1 MIFVILIVITIIMI
15 IIMITIVMMVVFNDD
30 TITSTN
36 SDDNR
41 DDYDNDDNNNDNNI
55 YNNNNNNNNDKNN
68 SNSNDIIIQYTAFFT
83 FQYFDI
89 LYLPYLTFKFTPLY
103 TVQRDVRS
111 HLMVEE
117 YTMNPNVIYVE
128 PEYGNH
134 FGFFEG
140 GIFEIFS
147 NKTSYTYP
155 AKLALEFFNI
165 ILDEK
170 VKAENYDRSK

>member
-1 MIFVILIVITIIMI
+1 MI

-30 TITSTN
+30 TIISIN

-55 YNNNNNNNNDKNN
+55 NNNNNNNIYNNSNNNDNNDKNN